1 MKALL
6 TSLFVLTVLLAYNL
20 QAQVLIN
27 TVSPVAN
34 EKINTQFCFNNTKL
48 MAGNSVSDRY
58 LVYYNSDTIFLNV
71 QQSGIWIRKT
81 AYTGN
86 NINSATLTFHND
98 TIWLC
103 WKEGV
108 ISAQIKAIF
117 SNDTGNTWT
126 SIPPVSSIGKVA
138 APSIYASSN
147 GKIHFVWHIES
158 STDTTVFHRVFHNG
172 TFLTSAYPLSNLTGQ
187 GQWPSVI
194 SIGDTVLCAW
204 KEAPLPT
211 KVWYRSSFTGG
222 TSWNPISS
230 LPTTTLLSTSKDPN
244 LAYAYDSI
252 SNTHFVYLA
261 FDGQNKIYFQ
271 RSTDFGNTWT
281 VPDTISNL
289 NKLSQF
295 AHIECNNKGFVGI
308 AYEQR
313 PIGSSLF
320 DDTKK
325 DVGFTYSTN
334 WGNVGT
340 FSVDTLAYTHNGF
353 GSVYPGFNK
362 IDENNFYLAWLT
374 KDTVNNKMKVF
385 ERLIH
390 FNSATGINNYTLNAN
405 SNVYIFPNPFSDQAT
420 LHTDNPFRN
429 ATLLIYNIYGQA
441 VKQINNISGQTITLR
456 SDNLPSGLY
465 FLQITQGNQVI
476 SLEKLVITD

>member
-1 MKALL
+1 MKTRL
-6 TSLFVLTVLLAYNL
+6 TPLFVLAVLFSSIL
-20 QAQVLIN
+20 QAQVLID
-27 TVSPVAN
+27 TVSFVSN
-34 EKINTQFCFNNTKL
+34 ENINTKFCFNNTKL
-48 MAGNSVSDRY
+48 MAGNSISDRY

-71 QQSGIWIRKT
+71 YQSGIWTRKT
-81 AYTGN
+81 AYIGN

-108 ISAQIKAIF
+108 ISARIKAIF

-126 SIPPVSSIGKVA
+126 SIPPVSSFGKVA

-147 GKIHFVWHIES
+147 GKIHFVWHAES
-158 STDTTVFHRVFHNG
+158 STDTIVYHRVFHNG
-172 TFLTSAYPLSNLTGQ
+172 TYLTSAYPLSNPAGQ

-211 KVWYRSSFTGG
+211 KVWFRSSFNGG
-222 TSWNPISS
+222 TTWNPISS
-230 LPTTTLLSTSKDPN
+230 QPTTTLLSSSKDPN
-244 LAYAYDSI
+244 LAYAFNSTT
-252 SNTHFVYLA
+252 NTHYVYLA

-281 VPDTISNL
+281 TPDTISSL

-295 AHIECNNKGFVGI
+295 AHIECNNNGFVGI

-320 DDTKK
+320 DNTKK

-334 WGNVGT
+334 WGNIGT

-353 GSVYPGFNK
+353 GSAFPGFNK

-374 KDTVNNKMKVF
+374 KDTINNKMKVF

-390 FNSATGINNYTLNAN
+390 FNAITGINNYALNEN
-405 SNVYIFPNPFSDQAT
+405 SNIDIFPNPFSAQTT
-420 LHTDNPFRN
+420 LQTDNSFRN
-429 ATLLIYNIYGQA
+429 ATLTVFNMHGKK
-441 VKQINNISGQTITLR
+441 VKQLNSISGQTFTLHR
-456 SDNLPSGLY
+456 DNLPNGLY
-465 FLQITQGNQVI
+465 FLQFTQDNQVI